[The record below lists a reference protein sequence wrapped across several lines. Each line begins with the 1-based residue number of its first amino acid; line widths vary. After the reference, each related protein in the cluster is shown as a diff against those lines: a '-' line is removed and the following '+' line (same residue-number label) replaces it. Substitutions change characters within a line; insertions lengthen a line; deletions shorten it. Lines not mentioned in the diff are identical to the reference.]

1 MWHHLWLRR
10 RIGRE
15 GTLKFIILWLLSE
28 RPRNGVEI
36 INEIE
41 KLSWGWWRP
50 SPGSVYPT
58 LASLT
63 NEGLIV
69 KRQDGRYQITEK
81 GIEEIEDIFPIRKA
95 RKIEDILNEIEGY
108 IQYLEEVGKDKLIN
122 YKEKIESLKLRIE
135 KLI

>member
-28 RPRNGVEI
+28 QPRNGVEI